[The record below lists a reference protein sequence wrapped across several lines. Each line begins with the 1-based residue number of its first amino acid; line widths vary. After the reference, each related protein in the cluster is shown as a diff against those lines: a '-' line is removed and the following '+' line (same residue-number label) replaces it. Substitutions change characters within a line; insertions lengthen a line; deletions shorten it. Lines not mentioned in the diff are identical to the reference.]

1 MRSNQ
6 LRLWFS
12 TLAYLLMNQLRRVGL
27 QGTALAQAT
36 CGTLRLRLLKIG
48 ALVRVSV
55 RRVWVSLSSA
65 YPLQELFALV
75 AQRLCRSG

>member
-1 MRSNQ
+1 
-6 LRLWFS
+6 
-12 TLAYLLMNQLRRVGL
+12 LAYLLMNQLRRVGL
-27 QGTALAQAT
+27 QGTQLAQAT

-75 AQRLCRSG
+75 ARRLCRSG